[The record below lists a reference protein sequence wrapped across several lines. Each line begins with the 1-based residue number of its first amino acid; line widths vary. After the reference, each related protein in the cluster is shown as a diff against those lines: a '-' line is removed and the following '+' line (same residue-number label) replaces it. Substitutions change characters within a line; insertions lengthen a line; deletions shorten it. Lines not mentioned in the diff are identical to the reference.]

1 MTLAAPTYATSPAY
15 CTDED
20 IAVYSPGDVEILTPK
35 SATIAAGRDGEF
47 AAGSPWVLTSPTIDF
62 EAQGVKPSMLVVL
75 DGGKVVGA
83 EAQLIAGS
91 GGQFAVGSVAGKF
104 LTLRRIG
111 FPDAVGQPPGG
122 STGAAMVGYRVC
134 SLSPQIGQAAD
145 QINRRYGVDAAQLYR
160 GPDHLADMKALE
172 LATILTVL
180 TRQYTVN
187 NRTNDG
193 DFAMKM
199 KHLGKELDAVLAR
212 IQLRWKP
219 PADAAPPSSV
229 FRMRIN
235 RG

>member
-1 MTLAAPTYATSPAY
+1 MATPTYSTSPAY

-20 IAVYSPGDVEILTPK
+20 VAVYSPGDIEVLTPRG
-35 SATIAAGRDGEF
+35 ATIAAGRDGEF
-47 AAGSPWVLTSPTIDF
+47 DADSPWILTSATVDF

-75 DGGKVVGA
+75 EGGKVVGTD
-83 EAQLIAGS
+83 AQLIAGS

-122 STGAAMVGYRVC
+122 TAGATSVGFRAC
-134 SLSPQIGQAAD
+134 SLSPQIGQASD
-145 QINRRYGVDAAQLYR
+145 EINRRYGVDAAQIYR
-160 GPDHLADMKALE
+160 GPDYLADVKALE

-187 NRTNDG
+187 NRVGDG

-199 KHLGKELDAVLAR
+199 KQLGKELDAVLHR

-219 PADAAPPSSV
+219 PADAAPPASI